1 MKRELTV
8 IGIRPLMEAI
18 SSGKEIE
25 KIYIQKGVRGDL
37 VQELIGVI
45 KDHRLVY
52 HTVPKEKLNRISR
65 KNHQGVIAYL
75 SPVIYQNLENL
86 VPMVFEQGEV
96 PLFVAL
102 DRITD
107 VRNFGAIARTA
118 ECAGAHGIIIPAR
131 GGTLINEDAM
141 KASAGAL
148 NELPVCRYN
157 MLEDAL
163 LFMKESGIQ
172 LIGATEK
179 ATMIYTGIDLKVPT
193 AIVMGSEEDGISPRI
208 RKLLDQEA
216 RIPILGKIES
226 LNVSVAAGL
235 FLYEVVRQRF

>member
-1 MKRELTV
+1 MLV
-8 IGIRPLMEAI
+8 IGIRPLIEAI
-18 SSGKEIE
+18 SSGKEVE
-25 KIYIQKGVRGDL
+25 KIYIQKGLRGDL
-37 VQELIGVI
+37 IQELISKI
-45 KDHRLVY
+45 RESKLIY
-52 HTVPKEKLNRISR
+52 HIVPKEKLNRISR

-75 SPVIYQNLENL
+75 SPVVYQNLENL
-86 VPMVFEQGEV
+86 LPMLFEQGEV
-96 PLFVAL
+96 PLFIVL

-118 ECAGAHGIIIPAR
+118 ECAGAHGVIIQSR
-131 GGTLINEDAM
+131 GGVLINSDAM

-148 NELPVCRYN
+148 NDLPVCRYN

-163 LFMKESGIQ
+163 LLLKESGVQ

-179 ATMIYTGIDLKVPT
+179 AEKGYAEFDFTVPT

-208 RKLLDQEA
+208 RKLLNAEA
-216 RIPILGKIES
+216 SIPIRGKIDS

-235 FLYEVVRQRF
+235 FLYEAVRQRLT